1 MTVNSLSANPT
12 SWSDTLRDNFSVFAE
27 DLLECVWPFFVR
39 LVIKGL
45 RMSILTFFLTNS
57 ILMHCYYGF
66 FSLYQMLL
74 CIEIYVTLLFP
85 NFKLVFVTSI
95 AFYLQVMGFIT
106 HFKAV
111 KDFTCLIYL
120 SMPINNFTW
129 QARVGIFNS
138 SKPLLKTQIR
148 NRGMLQ
154 CLFHHTVYSL
164 YFSLLSF

>member
-1 MTVNSLSANPT
+1 
-12 SWSDTLRDNFSVFAE
+12 
-27 DLLECVWPFFVR
+27 
-39 LVIKGL
+39 
-45 RMSILTFFLTNS
+45 
-57 ILMHCYYGF
+57 
-66 FSLYQMLL
+66 MLL

-106 HFKAV
+106 HSKAV

-148 NRGMLQ
+148 NRAMLQ
-154 CLFHHTVYSL
+154 CLLHHTVYSL